1 MRIFWSPSRRKSFTA
16 ILAPFISSRILILLV
31 GWLSNL
37 VVLKSTWY
45 GNPQSVLDLF
55 FRWDSGWYLA
65 IVQNGYFYVPGVQ
78 SSVAFFPLYPLLVKI
93 FSLSIADPRITGIV
107 ISNVALFLAVI
118 YLFKLIR
125 LDYEDENIAL
135 NAVVFILI
143 FPTSFFLSIFYSE
156 SLFLFLSLVC
166 FYYARKH
173 RWFLSSL
180 AGYFAALT
188 RSLGVFILI
197 PILIEYL
204 TPTSPSNT
212 QLARIKKDILWL
224 LLIPAGLLSYMF
236 YLYVQFKEPL
246 AFLKAE
252 SAWSR
257 GFSLSL
263 STLMSIFTYDP
274 FYAAIFGGFTVAS
287 ISLVI
292 YLVHR
297 RARLSYVIYVAV
309 QLFFV
314 FTSGIIESLPRYL
327 CVLFP
332 LFLEFGLIARNK
344 LWGDAL
350 KLFSISLLTLFVIL
364 FANGYWL
371 A

>member
-1 MRIFWSPSRRKSFTA
+1 MA
-16 ILAPFISSRILILLV
+16 ILTPFISSRILILLV
-31 GWLSNL
+31 GWLSTL
-37 VVLKSTWY
+37 IVLKSSWY

-65 IVQNGYFYVPGVQ
+65 IVQNGYFYVPGLQ

-93 FSLSIADPRITGIV
+93 FSFSIADSRMTGIV
-107 ISNVALFLAVI
+107 ISNIALFLAMI
-118 YLFKLIR
+118 CLLKLVR

-135 NAVVFILI
+135 DSVVFALI
-143 FPTSFFLSIFYSE
+143 FPTSFFLSVFYSE
-156 SLFLFLSLVC
+156 SLFLFLSLAC

-173 RWFLSSL
+173 QWFLSST

-188 RSLGVFILI
+188 RTLGFSLFI

-204 TPTSPSNT
+204 TPTIPSNT
-212 QLARIKKDILWL
+212 KLAKIKKDILWL
-224 LLIPAGLLSYMF
+224 LMIPAGLLTYIF

-257 GFSLSL
+257 GFSLNL
-263 STLMSIFTYDP
+263 STLMSIFNYDA

-287 ISLVI
+287 ILVVV
-292 YLVHR
+292 YLVYR
-297 RARLSYVIYVAV
+297 RVRLSYVIYVVV

-332 LFLEFGLIARNK
+332 LFLGFGLMARNK
-344 LWGDAL
+344 LFGDSL
-350 KLFSISLLTLFVIL
+350 KFLSISLLTLFVIL
-364 FANGYWL
+364 FTNGYWF

>member
-1 MRIFWSPSRRKSFTA
+1 MRLLWSGSRLKSIRE
-16 ILAPFISSRILILLV
+16 ILFPFISSRILILLV

-37 VVLKSTWY
+37 IILKSRWY

-65 IVQNGYFYVPGVQ
+65 IVQNGYFYIPGVQ
-78 SSVAFFPLYPLLVKI
+78 SSVAFFPLYPLLVKV
-93 FSLSIADPRITGIV
+93 FSFSIADPRITGIV
-107 ISNVALFLAVI
+107 ISNVALFLAMI
-118 YLFKLIR
+118 FLFKLIT
-125 LDYEDENIAL
+125 LDYEDENIASNSVL
-135 NAVVFILI
+135 FALI

-156 SLFLFLSLVC
+156 SLFLFLSLAC
-166 FYYARKH
+166 FYYARKQ
-173 RWFLSSL
+173 RWLLSST

-188 RSLGVFILI
+188 RSLGVFLFI
-197 PILIEYL
+197 PILVEYL
-204 TPTSPSNT
+204 TPTSPSNAK
-212 QLARIKKDILWL
+212 LARIRKDFLWL
-224 LLIPAGLLSYMF
+224 LLIPAGLLTYMF
-236 YLYVQFKEPL
+236 YLYIQFKEPL

-292 YLVHR
+292 YLVYR
-297 RARLSYVIYVAV
+297 RVRLSYIIYVAV

-332 LFLEFGLIARNK
+332 LFLGLALMARNR
-344 LWGDAL
+344 LWGDTL
-350 KLFSISLLTLFVIL
+350 KLFSISLLTIFVIL
-364 FANGYWL
+364 FTNGYWFV
-371 A
+371 